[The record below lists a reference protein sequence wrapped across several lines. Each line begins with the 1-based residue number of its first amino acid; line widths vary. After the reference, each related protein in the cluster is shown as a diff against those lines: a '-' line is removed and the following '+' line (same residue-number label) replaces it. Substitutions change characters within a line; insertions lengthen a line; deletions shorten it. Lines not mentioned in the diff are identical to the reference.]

1 LQIEIIESATALE
14 VKGRQVEAFVKA
26 PPPGLR
32 LALFYGPDQ
41 GLSRERAD
49 AIARHVCADL
59 TDPFRVA
66 DLAASDV
73 KSDPARLGDEAA
85 AISMLGGRRVVRIR
99 DADHATSKVV
109 EAFLEDPPGDALVVV
124 EAGDIGKGALTR
136 AVESAGAEA
145 AVIACYPDE
154 GEDLRSLI
162 VATLKAEGLMVS
174 ADALGDLTARLG
186 DDRRMT
192 RGELAKLALFKGPD
206 GARKGQV
213 TREDVEAALGV
224 EAEADLGE
232 IADAC
237 GGGDIEALDDCY
249 ARAIAGGETAPGI
262 LRTVMMHMQKLHL
275 AAALVDEGLEPERA
289 ADKAFPRLLWKRKGA
304 IQRQIRAWSPDTAM
318 RAIEQ
323 LADAEILT
331 RRTEIPADAV
341 TGRALLLIAA
351 QARRAGRQRV

>member
-1 LQIEIIESATALE
+1 ME

-26 PPPGLR
+26 PPKGLR

-49 AIARHVCADL
+49 AVARSVCADL
-59 TDPFRVA
+59 TDPFRIA
-66 DLAASDV
+66 DLTASEV

-85 AISMLGGRRVVRIR
+85 AISMMGGRRVVRVR

-136 AVESAGAEA
+136 AVEAAGEEG

-162 VATLKAEGLMVS
+162 AGALKAEGLSVA
-174 ADALGDLTARLG
+174 ADALADLTARLG

-192 RGELAKLALFKGPD
+192 RSELSKLALFKGPD
-206 GARKGQV
+206 GARSGQV
-213 TREDVEAALGV
+213 TREDVEAALGI
-224 EAEADLGE
+224 EAEADLSD

-237 GGGDIEALDDCY
+237 GGGDLESLDDCY

-275 AAALVDEGLEPERA
+275 AAALVDEGLEPEKA
-289 ADKAFPRLLWKRKGA
+289 TDKAFPRLLWKRKPA
-304 IQRQIRAWSPDTAM
+304 IQRQVRAWSPETAM

-323 LADAEILT
+323 LAEAEILT

-341 TGRALLLIAA
+341 TGRTLLLIAA
-351 QARRAGRQRV
+351 QARRAGRQRA

>member
-1 LQIEIIESATALE
+1 LE
-14 VKGRQVEAFVKA
+14 VKGRQVEAFVKS
-26 PPPGLR
+26 PPAGLK

-41 GLSRERAD
+41 GLARERAD
-49 AIARHVCADL
+49 AVARKVCADL

-66 DLAASDV
+66 DLQASEI
-73 KSDPARLGDEAA
+73 KSDPARLGDETA
-85 AISMLGGRRVVRIR
+85 AISMMGGRRVVRIR
-99 DADHATSKVV
+99 DADHATAKVIEV
-109 EAFLEDPPGDALVVV
+109 FLEDPPGDALVVV

-136 AVESAGAEA
+136 AVEGAGDEA
-145 AVIACYPDE
+145 VVIACYPDE

-162 VATLKAEGLMVS
+162 VSALKADGLSVA

-192 RGELAKLALFKGPD
+192 RSELSKLALFKGPD
-206 GARKGQV
+206 GDRKGQV
-213 TREDVEAALGV
+213 TREDVEAVLGI
-224 EAEADLGE
+224 EAEADLSE

-237 GGGDIEALDDCY
+237 GGGDLEALDDCY

-262 LRTVMMHMQKLHL
+262 LRVVMMHMQKLHL
-275 AAALVDEGLEPERA
+275 AAALVDEGLEADRA
-289 ADKAFPRLLWKRKGA
+289 AEKAFPRLLWKRKSA
-304 IQRQIRAWSPDTAM
+304 IQRQIRAWTPDTVM

-323 LADAEILT
+323 LAEAEILT

-351 QARRAGRQRV
+351 QARRKARQRA

>member
-1 LQIEIIESATALE
+1 ME

-26 PPPGLR
+26 PPKGLR

-49 AIARHVCADL
+49 SVARTVCADPA
-59 TDPFRVA
+59 DPFRIA
-66 DLAASDV
+66 DIPASEI

-99 DADHATSKVV
+99 DADHAAAKVI

-136 AVESAGAEA
+136 AVEAAGDAA

-162 VATLKAEGLMVS
+162 VGALKAEGLSVA
-174 ADALGDLTARLG
+174 ADALADLAARLG

-192 RGELAKLALFKGPD
+192 RGELSKLALFKGAD
-206 GARKGQV
+206 GERKGQV
-213 TREDVEAALGV
+213 TREDVEAALGI
-224 EAEADLGE
+224 EAEADLSE

-237 GGGDIEALDDCY
+237 GGGDLEVLDDCY

-275 AAALVDEGLEPERA
+275 AAALVDEGMEADKA
-289 ADKAFPRLLWKRKGA
+289 ADKAFPRLLWKRKSS
-304 IQRQIRAWSPDTAM
+304 IQRQIRAWTPDTAM

-323 LADAEILT
+323 LAEAEMLT

-341 TGRALLLIAA
+341 TGRVLLLIGA
-351 QARRAGRQRV
+351 QARRMGRRRA

>member
-1 LQIEIIESATALE
+1 MEIKSRQI
-14 VKGRQVEAFVKA
+14 EAFVKA
-26 PPPGLR
+26 PPKGLR

-49 AIARHVCADL
+49 AVARAVCADMN
-59 TDPFRVA
+59 DPFRVA
-66 DLAASDV
+66 DLTASEI

-85 AISMLGGRRVVRIR
+85 AIAMLGGRRVVRIR
-99 DADHATSKVV
+99 DADHATAKAI

-136 AVESAGAEA
+136 AVEGAGDEA

-162 VATLKAEGLMVS
+162 VSALKAEGLSVA
-174 ADALGDLTARLG
+174 ADALGDLAARLG

-224 EAEADLGE
+224 EAEADLSE

-237 GGGDIEALDDCY
+237 GGGDIEALDECY

-262 LRTVMMHMQKLHL
+262 LRVVMMHIQKLHL
-275 AAALVDEGLEPERA
+275 AAALVDEGLEADRA
-289 ADKAFPRLLWKRKGA
+289 ADKAFPRLLWKRKAA
-304 IQRQIRAWSPDTAM
+304 IQRQIRAWTPDTAM

-323 LADAEILT
+323 LAEAEILT

-351 QARRAGRQRV
+351 QARRAGRQRA

>member
-1 LQIEIIESATALE
+1 ME
-14 VKGRQVEAFVKA
+14 VKGRQIEAFLKA
-26 PPPGLR
+26 PPAKLR

-41 GLSRERAD
+41 GLARERAD
-49 AIARHVCADL
+49 AVARKICDDPADPFRIADL
-59 TDPFRVA
+59 TAGDI
-66 DLAASDV
+66 

-99 DADHATSKVV
+99 DADHATAKVI

-136 AVESAGAEA
+136 AVEGAGDEA

-162 VATLKAEGLMVS
+162 AGSLKAEGLTIA
-174 ADALGDLTARLG
+174 ADALADLVARLG

-192 RGELAKLALFKGPD
+192 RSELAKLALFKGPD
-206 GARKGQV
+206 GARRGEV
-213 TREDVEAALGV
+213 SRDDVEAALGV
-224 EAEADLGE
+224 EAEADLSE

-237 GGGDIEALDDCY
+237 GGGDLEALDSAY
-249 ARAIAGGETAPGI
+249 ARAVAGGETAPGI
-262 LRTVMMHMQKLHL
+262 LRTVMMHMQKVHL
-275 AAALVDEGLEPERA
+275 AASLVDEGLEPERA
-289 ADKAFPRLLWKRKGA
+289 ADKAFPRLLWKRKAA
-304 IQRQIRAWSPDTAM
+304 IQRQIRAWSPGTAM

-323 LADAEILT
+323 LAEAEILT
-331 RRTEIPADAV
+331 RRSEIPADAV

-351 QARRAGRQRV
+351 QARRAGRQRA

>member
-1 LQIEIIESATALE
+1 MD
-14 VKGRQVEAFVKA
+14 VKGRQIEAFLRA
-26 PPPGLR
+26 PPATLR
-32 LALFYGPDQ
+32 LALLYGPDQ
-41 GLSRERAD
+41 GLARERAD
-49 AIARHVCADL
+49 QVARKVCDDLSDPFRIADL
-59 TDPFRVA
+59 T
-66 DLAASDV
+66 ASDI

-85 AISMLGGRRVVRIR
+85 AISMMGGRRVVRIR
-99 DADHATSKVV
+99 DADHATAKVI
-109 EAFLEDPPGDALVVV
+109 EAFLADPPGDALVVL
-124 EAGDIGKGALTR
+124 EGGDIGKGALTR
-136 AVESAGAEA
+136 AVESAGDLA
-145 AVIACYPDE
+145 ASIACYPDE

-162 VATLKAEGLMVS
+162 SGALKAEGLS
-174 ADALGDLTARLG
+174 IAADALADLAARLG

-206 GARKGQV
+206 GDRKGQV
-213 TREDVEAALGV
+213 TREDVEAALGI
-224 EAEADLGE
+224 EAEADLSE

-237 GGGDIEALDDCY
+237 GGGDLEALDSAY
-249 ARAIAGGETAPGI
+249 ARAVAGGETAPGI

-304 IQRQIRAWSPDTAM
+304 IQRQIRAWTPDTAM
-318 RAIEQ
+318 RAVEQ

-351 QARRAGRQRV
+351 QARRAGRQRA